1 MRVWRTQT
9 LTEPALYQ
17 GQKHKEPEGQ
27 MAKKKDPLEGK
38 AVAIVGLGGTYAD
51 YILAR
56 INSQKFDE
64 VWGINSIGAIVR
76 VDRTFMMDPASRF
89 LDDVKAG
96 TQTGIGQEFL
106 LDTPNKGPIYS
117 CVLDDR
123 VPEIVEYPLADVIS
137 DLQISYF
144 NNTVA
149 YALGFAIHKK
159 VAKIHLYGIDFSYKQ
174 NLNFAEAGRACCEFW
189 CAIAISRGIKIEV
202 AHKSGFLDT
211 NVPENEKLY
220 GYHRLENP
228 LVQRIV
234 DGDLMIV
241 RQNDLSPPEPVEHQ
255 DPVLIGRHDIPNVT
269 YVEKEGK
276 NVKRQN

>member
-1 MRVWRTQT
+1 
-9 LTEPALYQ
+9 
-17 GQKHKEPEGQ
+17 
-27 MAKKKDPLEGK
+27 MAKKKDSLEGK
-38 AVAIVGLGGTYAD
+38 TVAIVGLGGTYAD
-51 YILAR
+51 YVLAR

-96 TQTGIGQEFL
+96 KQTGVAQEFL
-106 LDTPNKGPIYS
+106 LETPNKGPIYS
-117 CVLDDR
+117 CELDER
-123 VPEIVEYPLADVIS
+123 IPEIVEYPLQEVIS

-159 VAKIHLYGIDFSYKQ
+159 VAKIHLYGIDFSYKA

-189 CAIAISRGIKIEV
+189 CAIAISRGIQIEV
-202 AHKSGFLDT
+202 AHRSGFLDT

-228 LVQRIV
+228 LVQKVV
-234 DGDLMIV
+234 DGSLLIA
-241 RQNDLSPPEPVEHQ
+241 RQSDMESPEPEDGQ
-255 DPVLIGRHDIPNVT
+255 DPVLIGRHDIKGVT
-269 YVEKEGK
+269 Y
-276 NVKRQN
+276 ND